1 VIVSLEALF
10 TEFCHY
16 LNGTLYWTETKD
28 SEWTK
33 AIWRFFSERNSA
45 EPVPYEE
52 AKNYMTIDYTW
63 RYKPEQFSIYDV
75 VLAVEHEG
83 IENEV
88 NDLTKKEVQH
98 LIDIKA
104 RNKIGIFYPRLGDE
118 RELLRE
124 IERRIQ
130 AQSPDLKLMLE
141 KYLIILGYATTKQRV
156 RAILFKGFI
165 FNGNGILEKQME
177 DVVFQAPKL

>member
-1 VIVSLEALF
+1 MDES
-10 TEFCHY
+10 
-16 LNGTLYWTETKD
+16 KD
-28 SEWTK
+28 SEWTQTV
-33 AIWRFFSERNSA
+33 WSFFSKKNSA
-45 EPVPYEE
+45 ETVPYEE
-52 AKNYMTIDYTW
+52 AKKHMTIDYIW
-63 RYKPEQFSIYDV
+63 RYKPEQFSIYDL

-118 RELLRE
+118 KEFLKE

-141 KYLIILGYATTKQRV
+141 KYLIILGYASRKC
-156 RAILFKGFI
+156 G
-165 FNGNGILEKQME
+165 
-177 DVVFQAPKL
+177 